1 MQPQDAIFYRAE
13 DARKSEKRKDRQE
26 KLRKMERSFWR
37 SFLLTEN
44 GKPKS
49 ALIIYTFCLMFVF
62 LGIYVGAFWLVID
75 LLTAPLAAVPPVLGN
90 LIQSVLVGVLASG
103 LSLLMHVLLP
113 DKRLAF
119 GTHLWLG
126 VLLVACVI
134 YLCFYLKTWDAIS
147 SMLIFAL
154 WFGIIPV
161 GMGLTATYFLY
172 RHDYVPP
179 RKAEEKPAWKQYT
192 ERR

>member
-1 MQPQDAIFYRAE
+1 MQPQDAIFYQAE
-13 DARKSEKRKDRQE
+13 DAKKSEKRKVRQE
-26 KLRKMERSFWR
+26 KLKRMEKSFWK
-37 SFLLTEN
+37 SFLLTED

-49 ALIIYTFCLMFVF
+49 GLIIYTFCLMFVF
-62 LGIYVGAFWLVID
+62 LAIYVAAFWLVID
-75 LLTAPLAAVPPVLGN
+75 LLTDPLAAIPPVLGN
-90 LIQSVLVGVLASG
+90 LIQSVLVGVIASA
-103 LSLLMHVLLP
+103 LSWLMHILLP

-126 VLLVACVI
+126 VLLAACII